1 MCEDTVPAPY
11 FTTSTRDTLVTGD
24 SIIIIH
30 TVCAPVC
37 SSCAR
42 VYNKDWQLIGALT
55 PPFQSPFPEAYIE
68 DGKLLWRDNYP
79 QLLDED
85 ELRYRSTGG
94 AAPVGTT
101 RLASLTTNVTNLH

>member
-1 MCEDTVPAPY
+1 MCEDTIPAPY
-11 FTTSTRDTLVTGD
+11 ATTSVRDTLVTGD
-24 SIIIIH
+24 SIIVIH

-42 VYNKDWQLIGALT
+42 VYNKEWHFIGTLT

-68 DGKLLWRDNYP
+68 NGKLLWRDNYP

-85 ELRYRSTGG
+85 ELRSM
-94 AAPVGTT
+94 GTT
-101 RLASLTTNVTNLH
+101 RLASSINY